1 MMYIVKATLHFQK
14 NLLTKL
20 VTLAKN
26 ALYISVCNQPF
37 QSLNLTV
44 LASMINKITV
54 EICIALFVHIFTDKV
69 K

>member
-14 NLLTKL
+14 NLLTQL

-37 QSLNLTV
+37 QSLNMCLPR
-44 LASMINKITV
+44 
-54 EICIALFVHIFTDKV
+54 
-69 K
+69 